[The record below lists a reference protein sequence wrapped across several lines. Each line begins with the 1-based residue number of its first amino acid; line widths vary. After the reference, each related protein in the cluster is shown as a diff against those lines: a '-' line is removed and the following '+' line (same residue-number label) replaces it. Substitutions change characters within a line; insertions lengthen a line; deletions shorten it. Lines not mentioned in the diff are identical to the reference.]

1 MLVTFLLCDSSPQE
15 QECRRLPSRLCGGG
29 TRLCGSWSR
38 HALAPVIGIS
48 MCISSQSS
56 SAYMNDLLRKE
67 MMIIGIHEGILENP
81 QVTYA

>member
-1 MLVTFLLCDSSPQE
+1 
-15 QECRRLPSRLCGGG
+15 
-29 TRLCGSWSR
+29 
-38 HALAPVIGIS
+38 

-67 MMIIGIHEGILENP
+67 MMIMGIHEGILENP